1 LAEPREPRARPAL
14 RLLGFARPYAW
25 LVAATIAFSLLYG
38 AGMTGRVFILKG
50 LVDDVAIENA
60 RVESLRDVA
69 EMKAAKD
76 VDKKKLSAERRQLK
90 RKVRE
95 NLWRLV
101 FWGGVL
107 VLVMPIVRFG
117 RDYVSEWVMTR
128 VLVDMQSELANKLL
142 RLPLGRH
149 QRETRGDAI
158 ARLTSDTSLANK
170 MQSLVF
176 GDFLEDL
183 GVVVT
188 ALVAAF
194 LLSWQLSLVLLAIG
208 PPVAVVLSVFGRRIR
223 KASRRR
229 QEQVS
234 EVMQRLVQILSGIKV
249 IKAFGAEKTE
259 SEAFGDELMRYFRRA
274 MKVVKNRAYSRSLVE
289 LASQAVMIVVV
300 ALGIWAVVGEFWGLT
315 LGTMLAFAF
324 VSGSLYRPMKAL
336 TQVWNAIH
344 DATPAAER
352 IFEVLD
358 APAEVADLPDA
369 RPIERLEQGIRFR
382 DVTFHYGR
390 EEVLQRLDLEI
401 PAGRTVA
408 LVGPTGSG
416 KTTIADLLL
425 RFHDPESGAVEF
437 DGVDARRL
445 ERQSLRALCAVVT
458 QDPFL
463 FDATIEENIRYGRP
477 EASLAELRVAAEA
490 AHALEFIEK
499 LPQGFATPLGAR
511 GVRLSGGQ
519 RQRIAIA
526 RAILRDPALLLLD
539 EATSALDAES
549 ERLVQ
554 AALDRLMAG
563 RTTLVIA
570 HRLATVLKAD
580 RILVLDQG
588 RIVESGR
595 HEELVRAGGL
605 YARLAALQF
614 SDVRGQMPEDRG
626 GLASVI

>member
-208 PPVAVVLSVFGRRIR
+208 PPVAIVLSVFGRRIR

-477 EASLAELRVAAEA
+477 EASHAEIVEA
-490 AHALEFIEK
+490 ARAANAHEFIEK
-499 LPQGFATPLGAR
+499 LPQGYETRVGELGSQ
-511 GVRLSGGQ
+511 LSGGQ
-519 RQRIAIA
+519 RQRLTVA
-526 RAILRDPALLLLD
+526 RAILRDPQILVLD
-539 EATSALDAES
+539 EPTSALDAKS
-549 ERLVQ
+549 EQVVQ
-554 AALDRLMAG
+554 EAIGNLMKG
-563 RTTLVIA
+563 RTVLVIA
-570 HRLATVLKAD
+570 HRLSTVQSAD
-580 RILVLDQG
+580 KIAVLEQG
-588 RIVESGR
+588 RISMSGTHDELVKR
-595 HEELVRAGGL
+595 GGLYQELVRLQLSGG
-605 YARLAALQF
+605 F
-614 SDVRGQMPEDRG
+614 
-626 GLASVI
+626 